1 MKDQHIPSPVEVFSG
16 TIIEAG
22 LIKSFLEGNEIR
34 AYLKDE
40 LMGTWQPWFV
50 SPGGKGSVK
59 VVVAD
64 NDAKRATELVDAYYK
79 NSNPDSVEF

>member
-1 MKDQHIPSPVEVFSG
+1 MKSQHIPSPIEIFSG

-22 LIKSFLEGNEIR
+22 LIKSFLESHEIR

-50 SPGGKGSVK
+50 SPGGMGSVK

-64 NDAKRATELVDAYYK
+64 NDAKRAGELVDLYYK
-79 NSNPDSVEF
+79 GAD